1 MSEPARSVPSDAEPG
16 GVVRPISRAATRRCS
31 RPGCPSLA
39 TATLTFRY
47 EEQHARLAALV
58 PDGGPE
64 TYDLCGD
71 HADRTRPPFGWSLKD
86 DRPEEVPVDTPD
98 VADLSSARTVAVLAA
113 ALRGGPDPSALGHE
127 APEAGQPAVDTAAL
141 DAIADQPFDD
151 PSGDLYGT
159 VDEADPTGE
168 DSRAPADALSELSA
182 LSGHR
187 DESEADDHDDHDD
200 PDVIEQVP
208 ARTVPGAHRPD

>member
-1 MSEPARSVPSDAEPG
+1 M
-16 GVVRPISRAATRRCS
+16 
-31 RPGCPSLA
+31 
-39 TATLTFRY
+39 
-47 EEQHARLAALV
+47 

-113 ALRGGPDPSALGHE
+113 ALRGAPDESDGADLGDAE
-127 APEAGQPAVDTAAL
+127 QVDVDTAAL
-141 DAIADQPFDD
+141 DAIVDQPFDD

-159 VDEADPTGE
+159 VDEADPVADQ

-182 LSGHR
+182 LWGDDDAPGR
-187 DESEADDHDDHDD
+187 DPDVVDDRDDHDD
-200 PDVIEQVP
+200 PDVLEQVP

>member
-1 MSEPARSVPSDAEPG
+1 MSEPARSVPSDAVPG

-47 EEQHARLAALV
+47 DEQHATLAPLV

-64 TYDLCGD
+64 TYDLCGE

-86 DRPEEVPVDTPD
+86 DRPEEVPVDTPE

-113 ALRGGPDPSALGHE
+113 ALRGAPDEPVD
-127 APEAGQPAVDTAAL
+127 APPADVDTGAL
-141 DAIADQPFDD
+141 DAIVAQPFDD
-151 PSGDLYGT
+151 PSDDLYGT
-159 VDEADPTGE
+159 VDETDPVTDQ

-182 LSGHR
+182 LSGHA
-187 DESEADDHDDHDD
+187 DEPGPVPQAVADDHDD
-200 PDVIEQVP
+200 PDVLEQVP